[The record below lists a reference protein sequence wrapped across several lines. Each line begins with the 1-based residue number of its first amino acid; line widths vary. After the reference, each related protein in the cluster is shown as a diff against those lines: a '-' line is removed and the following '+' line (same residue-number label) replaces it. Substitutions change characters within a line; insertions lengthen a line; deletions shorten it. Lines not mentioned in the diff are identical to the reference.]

1 VPSLAFAAA
10 GTNLAAMRKLILT
23 LALTAALAAPAAAAT
38 YPVSGRWG
46 QTTSDKP
53 GAIDCGSTRVINFT
67 GNTRTDSGGSVRAYQ
82 NRSVTNDGPSQYRIV
97 DIFSNGQISSGQFSY
112 TLRRIDAD
120 HIELRM
126 QGGTVKLQRCK

>member
-1 VPSLAFAAA
+1 
-10 GTNLAAMRKLILT
+10 MRTPLLSAIVL
-23 LALTAALAAPAAAAT
+23 AALAAPASAAT
-38 YPVSGRWG
+38 YPVAGRWG
-46 QTTSDKP
+46 QSAGSEK
-53 GAIDCGSTRVINFT
+53 GAIDCSGTRVINFT

-82 NRSVTNDGPSQYRIV
+82 NRSVTDDGPSQYRIV
-97 DIFSNGQISSGQFSY
+97 DIFSNGQISSGQLSY